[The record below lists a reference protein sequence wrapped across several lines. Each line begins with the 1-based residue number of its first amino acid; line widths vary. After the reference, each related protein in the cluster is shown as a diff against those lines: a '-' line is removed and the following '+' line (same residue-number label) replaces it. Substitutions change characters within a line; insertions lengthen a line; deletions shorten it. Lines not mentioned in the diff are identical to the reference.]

1 METLIALIVIGILV
15 AVYGG
20 FVFAGNLRCFSILAG
35 GGDFLAL
42 NPSEAQY
49 RREARRSGAAIFLL
63 ALDFWCF
70 GAWNYAQQNEAVRTA
85 CLVVG
90 IVAALGVV
98 VLIALSLK
106 THADLLKE
114 HHG

>member
-1 METLIALIVIGILV
+1 METFVALIVVGIFV
-15 AVYGG
+15 CVYGG
-20 FVFAGNLRCFSILAG
+20 LVFAGNLRCFSILAG
-35 GGDFLAL
+35 GSDFLAL
-42 NPSEAQY
+42 NPSEAQF

-63 ALDFWCF
+63 AVDFWCF
-70 GAWNYAQQNEAVRTA
+70 GAWNYAQQDNAVRTA
-85 CLVVG
+85 CLVIG
-90 IVAALGVV
+90 IAAALGIA

>member
-1 METLIALIVIGILV
+1 METLAATIVIGIL
-15 AVYGG
+15 ACVYGG

-35 GGDFLAL
+35 GDSFLAL
-42 NPSEAQY
+42 DPSDGQY
-49 RREARRSGAAIFLL
+49 RREARRSGVAIFLV
-63 ALDFWCF
+63 AVDFWCF
-70 GAWNYAQQNEAVRTA
+70 GVWSYAQQNETIRTA

-90 IVAALGVV
+90 VVAAFGIV
-98 VLIALSLK
+98 VLIALMMK